1 MTTTRTL
8 AASAAEFIAR
18 LESLAKREDRAALA
32 ALRRGLGK
40 PPGTVAEMA
49 PYVEPAFDG
58 APDEAYIVASLFGLH
73 PHHYRAERQVR
84 RGFGSDLRPLR
95 GGAGEEDP
103 GVVRRFTALLDA
115 HREAVPDHLRH
126 LVALLRSRKGELPI
140 DYLQLFYDLRDW
152 DDAGR
157 HVQKRWASG
166 FWGWTP
172 SEAGP
177 AAPNPDDSTN
187 NDSDA

>member
-73 PHHYRAERQVR
+73 PHHYRAERQAR
-84 RGFGSDLRPLR
+84 RADH
-95 GGAGEEDP
+95 GGAN
-103 GVVRRFTALLDA
+103 
-115 HREAVPDHLRH
+115 
-126 LVALLRSRKGELPI
+126 
-140 DYLQLFYDLRDW
+140 
-152 DDAGR
+152 
-157 HVQKRWASG
+157 
-166 FWGWTP
+166 
-172 SEAGP
+172 P
-177 AAPNPDDSTN
+177 AAADQDFLARGNSRASLTVEDDQRHSGVARLFEP
-187 NDSDA
+187 SD

>member
-1 MTTTRTL
+1 MTATRTL
-8 AASAAEFIAR
+8 AASAVEFIGR
-18 LESLAKREDRAALA
+18 LDSLSGREDRAALA

-73 PHHYRAERQVR
+73 PHHRRTERQHR
-84 RGFGSDLRPLR
+84 RGLGSDLRPLR
-95 GGAGEEDP
+95 VVGEGEDP

-115 HREAVPDHLRH
+115 HREAAPEHLRH
-126 LVALLRSRKGELPI
+126 LVALLRSRKEDLPI
-140 DYLQLFYDLRDW
+140 DYLQLFFDLRAW
-152 DDAGR
+152 DDTDR
-157 HVQKRWASG
+157 SVQKRWASG

-172 SEAGP
+172 SEGGSTT
-177 AAPNPDDSTN
+177 PDSNGTTD